1 LSLGA
6 AHVTIFRMKAAS
18 RNIPSLDGLRAISV
32 LMVLSN
38 HMGGELGRII
48 PFVPHWIYTF
58 WGTCGVQAFFVIS
71 GFLITHLLLKEW
83 SVAGTISLKRFY
95 LRRAFRIF
103 PPLYAYLAVAMIL
116 TLLGV
121 FPGYPK
127 AFLVAATYTWNYHPG
142 GSEILLHMW
151 TLSLEEQFYLLWP
164 PALLLLAP
172 RKCVR
177 LAIWLIL
184 LSPVSRIVTY
194 FLMPAHRES
203 LIAMLHSGLD
213 TIMFGCLLALL
224 WRNPSFNKLIGP
236 FVRGWVAALAASFA
250 LVGSPVLQFYFRG
263 SYGLVFGVSLTALCL
278 SLILVYVVRIPD
290 SALGRLLN
298 TRALRHI
305 GVISYS
311 VYLWQQVFTR
321 ANSSRIF
328 PWNIPAIFLCA
339 ELSYWIVERPSFR
352 LRDRVECALNWKR
365 KTGERV
371 TSSAAGSPT
380 RTQLL

>member
-1 LSLGA
+1 M
-6 AHVTIFRMKAAS
+6 MKAIS

-38 HMGGELGRII
+38 HMSGELLPII
-48 PFVPHWIYTF
+48 PFVPNWLYAS

-83 SVAGTISLKRFY
+83 NATGTISLKRFY

-103 PPLYAYLAVAMIL
+103 PPLYAYLAVAMVL
-116 TLLGV
+116 TVSGV
-121 FPGYPK
+121 FPGHPR
-127 AFLVAATYTWNYHPG
+127 AFLVAATYTWNYQGG
-142 GSEILLHMW
+142 GSEILEHMW

-164 PALLLLAP
+164 AALLLLAP
-172 RKCVR
+172 RRCVR
-177 LAIWLIL
+177 LAIWVIL

-194 FLMPAHRES
+194 FLMPDRRQG

-224 WRNPSFNKLIGP
+224 WRDPSFNKLIRP
-236 FVRGWVAALAASFA
+236 FARGWVAALAASFA
-250 LVGSPVLQFYFRG
+250 LIGGPVLQFYFRG

-278 SLILVYVVRIPD
+278 SLILVYAVRIPE

-298 TRALRHI
+298 ARVLRHI

-321 ANSSRIF
+321 ANSARIF

-339 ELSYWIVERPSFR
+339 ELSYWVIERPSFR
-352 LRDRVECALNWKR
+352 LRDHLECALNWGR
-365 KTGERV
+365 KTGDRE
-371 TSSAAGSPT
+371 SANIARPPT
-380 RTQLL
+380 QTQVF

>member
-1 LSLGA
+1 
-6 AHVTIFRMKAAS
+6 MKATS

-38 HMGGELGRII
+38 HMSMELLRII
-48 PFVPHWIYTF
+48 PFVPHWLYTS

-83 SVAGTISLKRFY
+83 QAAGTISLKRFY

-103 PPLYAYLAVAMIL
+103 PPLYAYLAVAMLL

-121 FPGYPK
+121 FPGYPR
-127 AFLVAATYTWNYHPG
+127 AFLFAATYTWNYHPG

-164 PALLLLAP
+164 AALLFLTP

-177 LAIWLIL
+177 LAIWVIL

-194 FLMPAHRES
+194 FLMPNHRES

-224 WRNPSFNKLIGP
+224 WRNPSFNAMIGP
-236 FVRGWVAALAASFA
+236 FVRGWVAALAALFA
-250 LVGSPVLQFYFRG
+250 LIGSPVLQFYFRG
-263 SYGLVFGVSLTALCL
+263 SYSLVFGLSLTALCL
-278 SLILVYVVRIPD
+278 SLILVYVVRIPE
-290 SALGRLLN
+290 SAFGRLLN
-298 TRALRHI
+298 TRVLRHI

-321 ANSSRIF
+321 ANSARIF
-328 PWNIPAIFLCA
+328 PWSIPAIFLCA
-339 ELSYWIVERPSFR
+339 ELSYWVIERPSFR
-352 LRDRVECALNWKR
+352 LRDRVESVLSWR
-365 KTGERV
+365 RETEERANP
-371 TSSAAGSPT
+371 SSACSPVQ
-380 RTQLL
+380 TQLL